1 MQKKLPLIAAV
12 ATTCASLALIA
23 VAQQPTTMPAGG
35 VTGDRTAAA
44 AADTQPANAPTTQE
58 TLEKVS
64 YGLGFDLGKNMK
76 QGDVNLNIATLTKGI
91 EDAMGG
97 KESRYKE
104 AEIREAFQA
113 FQQTL
118 AEKEQAKMAA
128 AASKAEGEGRAF
140 LETNKAKAGVKTTA
154 SGLQYETTTEGT
166 GATPKASDTVKV
178 HYTGTLVDGTKF
190 DSSVDRG
197 EPIEFPLDQVIP
209 GWTEGIQLMKVGSKS
224 KLYIPSNLAYG
235 PQGRPPVIPPN
246 STLIFDVELLD
257 IVPPATQP
265 AGGLPGGQP
274 TTPPPTPQ

>member
-1 MQKKLPLIAAV
+1 MQKLPLIAAV
-12 ATTCASLALIA
+12 AVTCASLAL
-23 VAQQPTTMPAGG
+23 VVTAQQPTTPPGG

-44 AADTQPANAPTTQE
+44 AADTAPATTGPTTQE

-76 QGDVNLNIATLTKGI
+76 QGDVHLNIATLTKGI
-91 EDAMGG
+91 EDAMNG
-97 KESRYKE
+97 KESQFKE
-104 AEIREAFQA
+104 ADIREAFQS

-128 AASKAEGEGRAF
+128 AASKAESEGKAF
-140 LETNKAKAGVKTTA
+140 LETNKSKAGVKTTA
-154 SGLQYETTTEGT
+154 SGLQYETTAEGT
-166 GATPKASDTVKV
+166 GATPKATDTVKV

-209 GWTEGIQLMKVGSKS
+209 GWTEGIQLMKVGSKA

-246 STLIFDVELLD
+246 ATLIFDVELID

-265 AGGLPGGQP
+265 AAGAAPSDASKP
-274 TTPPPTPQ
+274 AMPQ